1 MAGALKGTSK
11 KKTLPRVRIIIF
23 QKKGH
28 GIKNSV
34 I

>member
-11 KKTLPRVRIIIF
+11 KKTLPSARIIIF
-23 QKKGH
+23 QKKGD